1 MAKLKSQRI
10 LFNRVKILKKMN
22 YSDWSLAIIQ
32 PFLQDMVGFVGR
44 LVLAIIVFV
53 MGYLISVGV
62 GKIVTEILKSVKFN
76 KLFEKEGWSHA
87 LQRAN
92 INVHPAEFIGAIF
105 KWVFVI
111 LSLLIAVDILHLA
124 QFGMILTQVLNYL
137 PNVVVASLI
146 FVVAVII
153 SDIIEKVIRVTV
165 ERMRIGHGYLAA
177 SIVRWAI
184 WIFTIFLILDQL
196 LPNSVLIQTLYM
208 AIVWGIV
215 GALSLGA
222 AIAIGLGGKDAAAE
236 FINDTWKKVQHK
248 G

>member
-1 MAKLKSQRI
+1 MT
-10 LFNRVKILKKMN
+10 
-22 YSDWSLAIIQ
+22 IIQ
-32 PFLQDMVGFVGR
+32 PFLQDAVGFLGR

-53 MGYLISVGV
+53 IGYLIAVGI
-62 GKIVTEILKSVKFN
+62 GKVITEVLKSLRFN
-76 KLFEKEGWSHA
+76 RLFEKEGWAHA

-92 INVHPAEFIGAIF
+92 INVHPSEFIGAIF

-111 LSLLIAVDILHLA
+111 LALLLAVDILHLA
-124 QFGMILTQVLNYL
+124 QFGGILTQVLNYL
-137 PNVVVASLI
+137 PNVVVAALI

-215 GALSLGA
+215 GALALGS
-222 AIAIGLGGKDAAAE
+222 AIAIGLGGKEAAAE
-236 FINDTWKKVQHK
+236 FINDTWKKMQHK
-248 G
+248 S